1 MIESTINAKTRGIAI
16 RELRFCVESRGLN
29 GIGKKGLQVQA
40 KSFSEENLL
49 ENKGFHL
56 DLIQAIILK
65 MNGDINKYFKICGST
80 ALSRKSKDLMEERM
94 AKVQKTSLENDNSK
108 FSLIR
113 RGQSIGSNSLSPLT
127 MFRLKTRKK
136 VLRRRRPQK
145 LQMAHL
151 SFHSEQ
157 SKQILLQNRPLLYLQ
172 LDDLKYHTNG
182 IRQPEPQQIFEKGF
196 EVYGTSISKRE
207 ILL

>member
-1 MIESTINAKTRGIAI
+1 
-16 RELRFCVESRGLN
+16 
-29 GIGKKGLQVQA
+29 
-40 KSFSEENLL
+40 
-49 ENKGFHL
+49 
-56 DLIQAIILK
+56 

-108 FSLIR
+108 FS
-113 RGQSIGSNSLSPLT
+113 QESNKTRPVNRIEQPLASH
-127 MFRLKTRKK
+127 RKK

-157 SKQILLQNRPLLYLQ
+157 SKQILLQNRPLLYLCNWMISSIIPTGFVNRSRSKSSRKAS
-172 LDDLKYHTNG
+172 KYTG
-182 IRQPEPQQIFEKGF
+182 QA
-196 EVYGTSISKRE
+196 
-207 ILL
+207 

>member
-1 MIESTINAKTRGIAI
+1 VIESTINAKTRGIAI

-56 DLIQAIILK
+56 DLIQLIILK

-80 ALSRKSKDLMEERM
+80 ALSRKSKDLIEERM

-108 FSLIR
+108 FS
-113 RGQSIGSNSLSPLT
+113 QESNKTRPVNRIEQPLASHHVSVEDKEESSASEKTSEVADGPFKFSFGAIEADSPPKSASPLSAT
-127 MFRLKTRKK
+127 
-136 VLRRRRPQK
+136 
-145 LQMAHL
+145 
-151 SFHSEQ
+151 
-157 SKQILLQNRPLLYLQ
+157 
-172 LDDLKYHTNG
+172 G
-182 IRQPEPQQIFEKGF
+182 
-196 EVYGTSISKRE
+196 
-207 ILL
+207 

>member
-16 RELRFCVESRGLN
+16 RELRFCVESCGLN

-56 DLIQAIILK
+56 DLIQAIIFK

-80 ALSRKSKDLMEERM
+80 ALSRKSKDLIEERM

-108 FSLIR
+108 FS
-113 RGQSIGSNSLSPLT
+113 QESNKTRPVNRIEQPLASH
-127 MFRLKTRKK
+127 RKK

-157 SKQILLQNRPLLYLQ
+157 SKQILLQNRHLLYLQ

-182 IRQPEPQQIFEKGF
+182 IRQPEPQQNFEKGF
-196 EVYGTSISKRE
+196 KVYGTSISKRE

>member
-16 RELRFCVESRGLN
+16 RELRFCVESCGLN
-29 GIGKKGLQVQA
+29 GIGKRGLQVQA

-80 ALSRKSKDLMEERM
+80 ALSRKSKDLIEERM

-145 LQMAHL
+145 LQMANL

-157 SKQILLQNRPLLYLQ
+157 SKQILLQNRHLLYLQ

-182 IRQPEPQQIFEKGF
+182 TRQPEP
-196 EVYGTSISKRE
+196 
-207 ILL
+207 